1 MRNNTFLKILLLV
14 LAVGYIVG
22 SLAGCKPSDE
32 GNTNPSNSDIPALS
46 AELKEEIQNNM
57 QKALGDQGEIL
68 WYDEKPDVTLLE
80 GFFRYQ
86 GTYDGYIVIHTSSPD
101 SNISMSP
108 DTQEEPTYSL
118 EPTTKTYLDRSVQY
132 PTLFDIYVY
141 DPERND
147 GTTMGFLKAF
157 QSLEYLVKTDD
168 CWLAAEQIHRI
179 LDDFEAWTAENFPN

>member
-1 MRNNTFLKILLLV
+1 MNKRQLCCLLALSFVIGLLV
-14 LAVGYIVG
+14 
-22 SLAGCKPSDE
+22 GCKPSDE
-32 GNTNPSNSDIPALS
+32 GKTNPANSDIPALS